1 MVTFDYVE
9 KRYWKLED
17 SKEYSD
23 LVRTLTTVRG
33 SNESLASLIP
43 QALID
48 KFSLTEFNQA
58 VLPPSYR
65 LNVPESVYAAPGGSF
80 NHESFFQTLLTV
92 NDTLTTYYNSV
103 DAVDNSGSAELIAY
117 VKSAAKLVI
126 QFYTFSSILYASMY
140 KGSPRSKP
148 GYLDNLVIPARSPS
162 ITVESL
168 SSTGQ
173 YHTLYADETASGT
186 TKSYRLTKLVKAI
199 YQIES
204 AMNVQNEAMLATV
217 NTNIEL
223 NNDFENND
231 LIIKD
236 KEDVFNK
243 EKSYVITMMSK
254 DKRITKQYN
263 RKSWMFLI
271 YLVLFLLYIFSM
283 ASLFY
288 AGFSNAVPTL
298 NQNLVG
304 NIMVGLNASA
314 LLGIIVYYVLRYLF
328 KNKFFF

>member
-17 SKEYSD
+17 FQEYSD
-23 LVRTLTTVRG
+23 LVRTLTTIRN
-33 SNESLASLIP
+33 SNASLIP

-48 KFSLTEFNQA
+48 KFSLTKFNES
-58 VLPPSYR
+58 VLTTSYR
-65 LNVPESVYAAPGGSF
+65 LNIPESVYAAPGSGFKYDSL
-80 NHESFFQTLLTV
+80 FQTLLTV
-92 NDTLTTYYNSV
+92 NDTLTAYYNSV
-103 DAVDNSGSAELIAY
+103 DAVDDSGSTELIAY

-148 GYLDNLVIPARSPS
+148 GYLDNLVIPARSS
-162 ITVESL
+162 SNTVERL
-168 SSTGQ
+168 SSLGEYQ
-173 YHTLYADETASGT
+173 TLYSTDAASGT
-186 TKSYRLTKLVKAI
+186 VKSYRLTKLVKAI

-204 AMNVQNEAMLATV
+204 AMNQENEAMLATV
-217 NTNIEL
+217 NTNIQL

-231 LIIKD
+231 LIIRD

>member
-9 KRYWKLED
+9 KRYWKLDE

-23 LVRTLTTVRG
+23 LVRTLTTVRS
-33 SNESLASLIP
+33 SNASLIP
-43 QALID
+43 QALIN
-48 KFSLTEFNQA
+48 KFSLTEFNNA
-58 VLPPSYR
+58 VLTASNK
-65 LNVPESVYAAPGGSF
+65 LNVPESVYAAPGGGF
-80 NHESFFQTLLTV
+80 KYDSFFQTLLTD
-92 NDTLTTYYNSV
+92 NDTLAAYYNSV
-103 DAVDNSGSAELIAY
+103 DAIDDDSGSTELIAY

-126 QFYTFSSILYASMY
+126 QFYTISSILYASMY
-140 KGSPRSKP
+140 KGSLRNKP
-148 GYLDNLVIPARSPS
+148 GYLDNLVIPNRSPS
-162 ITVESL
+162 NTVENL

-173 YHTLYADETASGT
+173 YQTLYSVDTFSGT
-186 TKSYRLTKLVKAI
+186 VKSYRLTKLVKAI

-204 AMNVQNEAMLATV
+204 DMNVQNEAMLATV
-217 NTNIEL
+217 NTNIQL

-231 LIIKD
+231 LIIRD

>member
-9 KRYWKLED
+9 KRYWKLD
-17 SKEYSD
+17 GSKEYSD
-23 LVRTLTTVRG
+23 LVRILTTIRN
-33 SNESLASLIP
+33 SNASLIP

-48 KFSLTEFNQA
+48 KFSLTNFNES
-58 VLPPSYR
+58 VLTASNK
-65 LNVPESVYAAPGGSF
+65 LNVPESVYAAPGDGF
-80 NHESFFQTLLTV
+80 KYDSFFQTLLTA
-92 NDTLTTYYNSV
+92 NDTLAAYYNSV
-103 DAVDNSGSAELIAY
+103 DADIDDDSGSTELIAY

-148 GYLDNLVIPARSPS
+148 VYLDNLVIPTRSS
-162 ITVESL
+162 SNTVESL

-173 YHTLYADETASGT
+173 YKTLYDNETASGT
-186 TKSYRLTKLVKAI
+186 VKSYRLTKLVKAI

-204 AMNVQNEAMLATV
+204 DMNQENEAMLATV
-217 NTNIEL
+217 NSNIQL

-231 LIIKD
+231 LIIRD

-254 DKRITKQYN
+254 DKRITKHYN

>member
-1 MVTFDYVE
+1 
-9 KRYWKLED
+9 
-17 SKEYSD
+17 
-23 LVRTLTTVRG
+23 
-33 SNESLASLIP
+33 
-43 QALID
+43 
-48 KFSLTEFNQA
+48 
-58 VLPPSYR
+58 
-65 LNVPESVYAAPGGSF
+65 
-80 NHESFFQTLLTV
+80 
-92 NDTLTTYYNSV
+92 
-103 DAVDNSGSAELIAY
+103 
-117 VKSAAKLVI
+117 
-126 QFYTFSSILYASMY
+126 
-140 KGSPRSKP
+140 
-148 GYLDNLVIPARSPS
+148 
-162 ITVESL
+162 
-168 SSTGQ
+168 
-173 YHTLYADETASGT
+173 
-186 TKSYRLTKLVKAI
+186 
-199 YQIES
+199 
-204 AMNVQNEAMLATV
+204 MLATV

-231 LIIKD
+231 LIIRD

>member
-23 LVRTLTTVRG
+23 LVKTLTTVRS
-33 SNESLASLIP
+33 SNASLIP

-48 KFSLTEFNQA
+48 KFSMTKFNEA
-58 VLPPSYR
+58 VLTTSNK
-65 LNVPESVYAAPGGSF
+65 LDVPESVYAPLGGGF
-80 NHESFFQTLLTV
+80 NHESFFQTLLTR
-92 NDTLTTYYNSV
+92 NTSLTAYYNSV
-103 DAVDNSGSAELIAY
+103 DAIDDDGSTELIAY
-117 VKSAAKLVI
+117 VKGAAKLVI
-126 QFYTFSSILYASMY
+126 QFYTISSILYASMY
-140 KGSPRSKP
+140 KGSPRNKP
-148 GYLDNLVIPARSPS
+148 GYLDNLVIPARSPTN
-162 ITVESL
+162 TVDTI
-168 SSTGQ
+168 STVGQ
-173 YHTLYADETASGT
+173 YQTLYSDDTASGT
-186 TKSYRLTKLVKAI
+186 VKSYRLTKLVRAI

-204 AMNVQNEAMLATV
+204 AMNTQNETMLATV

-231 LIIKD
+231 LIIRD

-263 RKSWMFLI
+263 RKSWMFFI
-271 YLVLFLLYIFSM
+271 YLVLSLLYIFSM
-283 ASLFY
+283 ASLYY
-288 AGFSNAVPTL
+288 AGISNAVSTL

-304 NIMVGLNASA
+304 NIMVGLNASV
-314 LLGIIVYYVLRYLF
+314 LLGVIVYYVLRYLF